1 MIYSSLKTFAKNF
14 IQNKQRPKLLLLT
27 FLAKFLTEKKISSE
41 KFRDCEANIFL
52 QKVTKPI
59 NSEKNIKSPDNDRL
73 AAEFYFHV

>member
-1 MIYSSLKTFAKNF
+1 MMYSSLKTFAKNF

-52 QKVTKPI
+52 
-59 NSEKNIKSPDNDRL
+59 
-73 AAEFYFHV
+73 